1 MIDRVFSSVRLAI
14 VFLIAFVFIFVQLP
28 SDDLQ
33 AAVSGIELDMSEVTI
48 HAGDDVSLVATVY
61 SSENT
66 DAVSWSSS
74 NSLIV
79 KVDQGGRLTPR
90 AFGTATITASAGGY
104 SACCRVM
111 VDYAQMT
118 ISQPSLSMEKGDS
131 TILYITPPDGYQS
144 SAVVWRTSDSSIAS
158 VSGSG
163 PAVTIVGNDVGQST
177 IQAIYGNL
185 FKATCSVTVSE
196 RPDTVDVYSFYLK
209 MDMDFEEAE
218 TGFSGLTIEEL
229 KEGFTIVGE
238 GTNAGEAL
246 EDALNREGIPCEFF
260 SGSDSAGVEILYWV
274 KQIFGMEQFYLPNGD
289 WKYWIQ
295 YHKEDGNYIYNDWT
309 LGYYTGGG
317 DFMIVYGITKDP
329 STTVAVPI
337 PSPVVGLKYN
347 GVQQT
352 GVSSGTG
359 YTIFGNVATDAGT
372 YIATLILD
380 DGYSWPDGTVSERSI
395 SWTIS
400 EAVLTAKYLDE
411 TVSELESPSFQ
422 VDVSGFVNGESPS
435 TIAGYVAPSVS
446 GYVASI
452 GEQILVPSG
461 GSARNYVFEY
471 VPGTLVIGSGVSVGD
486 AFVSSGLVY
495 TVTSVDPLEVS
506 LTGYDAAPA
515 TLRVPETVTNGA
527 REFDV
532 VSIGEKAFY
541 GCTALTSADL
551 GGVSKVGVKAFAQ
564 CTRLRSVHAGDSL
577 STISAYAFC
586 KCTRLVDFDLED
598 SLKAMRTIGSYAFY
612 KDLKLG
618 SFAVSSFVSTIG
630 KSAFSLPFEDGS
642 GAALAADAGLL
653 AGYVYLNAGGTL
665 VRQPGPVVGAE
676 LSWNGL
682 RLTVTA
688 SLPAE
693 AGISGYTG
701 KPTCVSLSG
710 PVAAGGSEYDVTSV
724 MDGAFRS
731 CKTLVSVSLPGVEEI
746 GKESFYGCSKL
757 VSVSIPDAKSVGVK
771 AFARCSHLSE
781 LDIGGPL
788 RTVSAYAFFGCSAL
802 ASFDGGGSL
811 KTVGSYAFSG
821 CSSLR
826 DVSLG
831 PALATIGAK
840 AFASCPIESV
850 DLSPVLKT
858 VKDQAFA
865 GLEFRDSGGSVL
877 AHTAAALRG
886 HAFSGSGG
894 VLVAEQ

>member
-1 MIDRVFSSVRLAI
+1 MIRRAAAMAALLLVILSAVALAQCSDADGESVDLTATYSDGTVVISGTAPSWVTRMAFEVYDEGGAKAASGFCPVDGGAFSASIRCDIGGSGSLRATASGVGYTPMAGLWPIQPSQVVIGVSSVSLSESSLTLRVTDTRSLT
-14 VFLIAFVFIFVQLP
+14 
-28 SDDLQ
+28 
-33 AAVSGIELDMSEVTI
+33 AAVSPSNATDREV
-48 HAGDDVSLVATVY
+48 AW
-61 SSENT
+61 SSSG
-66 DAVSWSSS
+66 DAVS
-74 NSLIV
+74 
-79 KVDQGGRLTPR
+79 VDGDGNVVALSV
-90 AFGTATITASAGGY
+90 GTAVVTASAGGC
-104 SACCRVM
+104 SASCTVE
-111 VDYAQMT
+111 V
-118 ISQPSLSMEKGDS
+118 L
-131 TILYITPPDGYQS
+131 PD
-144 SAVVWRTSDSSIAS
+144 
-158 VSGSG
+158 
-163 PAVTIVGNDVGQST
+163 
-177 IQAIYGNL
+177 
-185 FKATCSVTVSE
+185 ATFTFLL
-196 RPDTVDVYSFYLK
+196 R
-209 MDMDFEEAE
+209 MDFCADEADF
-218 TGFSGLTIEEL
+218 GLSGLCADDLRQGIALTYQAHD
-229 KEGFTIVGE
+229 
-238 GTNAGEAL
+238 AGAAL
-246 EDALNREGIPCEFF
+246 EAALDDLGAPCSFW
-260 SGSDSAGVEILYWV
+260 SGGAGQESLKYWIES
-274 KQIFGMEQFYLPNGD
+274 IFGLGDEHYDNGL
-289 WKYWIQ
+289 WRYWIQ
-295 YHKEDGNYIYNDWT
+295 YHEGQYNDLT
-309 LGYYTGGG
+309 LGYYTDGGQFSLIYG
-317 DFMIVYGITKDP
+317 MTAEDGSVIRPAVVPSARTLVYDGSVQLGVAPSDLYYVEGGSARDAGGYTASLSLRDGCAWDDCTFGSRAVPWSISPATLSAAYVGETVLEGEPPSLAVSVTGFVGGETP
-329 STTVAVPI
+329 STA
-337 PSPVVGLKYN
+337 
-347 GVQQT
+347 
-352 GVSSGTG
+352 
-359 YTIFGNVATDAGT
+359 
-372 YIATLILD
+372 
-380 DGYSWPDGTVSERSI
+380 
-395 SWTIS
+395 
-400 EAVLTAKYLDE
+400 
-411 TVSELESPSFQ
+411 
-422 VDVSGFVNGESPS
+422 
-435 TIAGYVAPSVS
+435 AGYAAPSVS
-446 GYVASI
+446 CGPVPA
-452 GEQILVPSG
+452 GEYTLVPSG
-461 GSARNYVFEY
+461 GSARNYMFEY
-471 VPGTLVIGSGVSVGD
+471 VPGTLVVEAGVAVGD

-495 TVTSVDPLEVS
+495 TVTSLSPLEAS
-506 LTGYDAAPA
+506 LTGYESAPSS
-515 TLRVPETVTNGA
+515 LRVPASVQSGG
-527 REFDV
+527 REFAV
-532 VSIGEKAFY
+532 VSVGEKAFY
-541 GCTALTSADL
+541 GCTTLTSADL

-586 KCTRLVDFDLED
+586 KCTRLVDFNLED

-642 GAALAADAGLL
+642 GAALAVDAGSL

-710 PVAAGGSEYDVTSV
+710 PVAAGDSEYDVTSV

-731 CKTLVSVSLPGVEEI
+731 CKTLASVSLPGVEEI

-850 DLSPVLKT
+850 DLSPVLKA

-894 VLVAEQ
+894 VLVADQ

>member
-1 MIDRVFSSVRLAI
+1 MIRRAAAMAALLLVILSAVALAQCSDADQGTVDLTATYSDGTVVISGTAPSWVTRMAFEVYDEGGAKAASGFCPVDGGAFSASIRCDIGGSGSLRATASGVGYTPVAGLWPIQPSQVVIGVSSVSLSESSLTLRVTDTRSLTA
-14 VFLIAFVFIFVQLP
+14 VVSP
-28 SDDLQ
+28 SNATDREV
-33 AAVSGIELDMSEVTI
+33 AWSSSG
-48 HAGDDVSLVATVY
+48 
-61 SSENT
+61 
-66 DAVSWSSS
+66 DAVS
-74 NSLIV
+74 
-79 KVDQGGRLTPR
+79 VDGDGNVVALSV
-90 AFGTATITASAGGY
+90 GTAVVTASAGGC
-104 SACCRVM
+104 SASCTVE
-111 VDYAQMT
+111 V
-118 ISQPSLSMEKGDS
+118 L
-131 TILYITPPDGYQS
+131 PD
-144 SAVVWRTSDSSIAS
+144 
-158 VSGSG
+158 
-163 PAVTIVGNDVGQST
+163 
-177 IQAIYGNL
+177 
-185 FKATCSVTVSE
+185 ATFTFLL
-196 RPDTVDVYSFYLK
+196 R
-209 MDMDFEEAE
+209 MDFCADEADF
-218 TGFSGLTIEEL
+218 GLSGLCADDLRQGIALTYQAHD
-229 KEGFTIVGE
+229 
-238 GTNAGEAL
+238 AGAAL
-246 EDALNREGIPCEFF
+246 EAALDDLGAPCSFW
-260 SGSDSAGVEILYWV
+260 SGGAGQESLKYWIES
-274 KQIFGMEQFYLPNGD
+274 IFGLGDEHYDNGL
-289 WKYWIQ
+289 WRYWIQ
-295 YHKEDGNYIYNDWT
+295 YYEGQYNDLT
-309 LGYYTGGG
+309 LGYYTDGGQFSLIYG
-317 DFMIVYGITKDP
+317 MTAEDGSVIRPAAVPSARTLVYDGSVQLGVAPSDLYYVEGGSARDAGGYTASLSLRDGCAWDDCTFGSRTVPWSISPATLTAAYVGETVLEGEPPSLAVSVTGFVGGETP
-329 STTVAVPI
+329 STA
-337 PSPVVGLKYN
+337 
-347 GVQQT
+347 
-352 GVSSGTG
+352 
-359 YTIFGNVATDAGT
+359 
-372 YIATLILD
+372 
-380 DGYSWPDGTVSERSI
+380 
-395 SWTIS
+395 
-400 EAVLTAKYLDE
+400 
-411 TVSELESPSFQ
+411 
-422 VDVSGFVNGESPS
+422 
-435 TIAGYVAPSVS
+435 AGYAAPSVS
-446 GYVASI
+446 CGPVLA
-452 GEQILVPSG
+452 GEYTLVPSG
-461 GSARNYVFEY
+461 GSARNYTFEY
-471 VPGTLVIGSGVSVGD
+471 VPGTLVVEAGVAVGD

-495 TVTSVDPLEVS
+495 TVTSLSPLEAS
-506 LTGYDAAPA
+506 LTGYESAPSS
-515 TLRVPETVTNGA
+515 LRVPASVQSGG
-527 REFDV
+527 REFAV
-532 VSIGEKAFY
+532 VSVGEKAFY
-541 GCTALTSADL
+541 GCTTLTSADL

-586 KCTRLVDFDLED
+586 KCTRLVDFDIGD

-642 GAALAADAGLL
+642 GATLAVDAGSL

-731 CKTLVSVSLPGVEEI
+731 CKTLASVSLPGVEEI

-831 PALATIGAK
+831 PTLATIGAK

-877 AHTAAALRG
+877 AHTAATLRG